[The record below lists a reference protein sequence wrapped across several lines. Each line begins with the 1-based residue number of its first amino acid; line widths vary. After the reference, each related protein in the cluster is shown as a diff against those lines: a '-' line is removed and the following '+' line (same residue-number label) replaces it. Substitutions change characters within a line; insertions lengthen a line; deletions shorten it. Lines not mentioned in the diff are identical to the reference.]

1 LFHPSF
7 CGHRRL
13 WRDSDFY
20 FAHQWRFGAGKTLP
34 ASFLFIAIAATSLL
48 HTVERW
54 AEKRGGIV
62 DRLKN
67 HQNAGHLLLGI
78 VCGILFTLTYLKLSF
93 TAPRSDFIYFRF

>member
-1 LFHPSF
+1 VLFGWIWFRAPHSSAVLETWNALR
-7 CGHRRL
+7 G
-13 WRDSDFY
+13 
-20 FAHQWRFGAGKTLP
+20 AGAGKTLP

>member
-1 LFHPSF
+1 MNPVVKE
-7 CGHRRL
+7 
-13 WRDSDFY
+13 
-20 FAHQWRFGAGKTLP
+20 AGR
-34 ASFLFIAIAATSLL
+34 
-48 HTVERW
+48 E
-54 AEKRGGIV
+54 RGGIV